1 MEIYIKNRQKST
13 DLNLKRLQ
21 KDLSRALHYLKLQ
34 SSELSVL
41 FVNSRRMKLLN
52 TLYRGI
58 KKDTDV
64 LSFPLMDTQPQ
75 RRHTINAPH
84 ILGDIVISVP
94 KALAQAKEFKISFYD
109 ELLRLLV
116 HGLLHLIG
124 YDHEINAYQ
133 KKKMEKKERELFNA
147 IKKMA

>member
-1 MEIYIKNRQKST
+1 ME
-13 DLNLKRLQ
+13 
-21 KDLSRALHYLKLQ
+21 KDLSKALLHLQLQ
-34 SSELSVL
+34 SYELSVL
-41 FVNSRRMKLLN
+41 FVNSRRMKLIN

-64 LSFPLMDTQPQ
+64 LSFPLMDKHLHHGPL
-75 RRHTINAPH
+75 INGPH

-94 KALAQAKEFKISFYD
+94 KALAQAEEFKVSFYD

-116 HGLLHLIG
+116 HGLLHLTG

-147 IKKMA
+147 IKTMA

>member
-1 MEIYIKNRQKST
+1 M
-13 DLNLKRLQ
+13 
-21 KDLSRALHYLKLQ
+21 
-34 SSELSVL
+34 L

-64 LSFPLMDTQPQ
+64 LSFPLMDKQPQ
-75 RRHTINAPH
+75 RLHIINGPH

-94 KALAQAKEFKISFYD
+94 KALAQAKEFKVSFYD
-109 ELLRLLV
+109 ELLRLLI
-116 HGLLHLIG
+116 HGILHLIG

-133 KKKMEKKERELFNA
+133 KKKMERKERELFNA

>member
-1 MEIYIKNRQKST
+1 ME
-13 DLNLKRLQ
+13 
-21 KDLSRALHYLKLQ
+21 KDLYKALLHLHLQ

-64 LSFPLMDTQPQ
+64 LSFPLLDGPLYQHGKLINGPD
-75 RRHTINAPH
+75 INAPQV
-84 ILGDIVISVP
+84 LGDIVISVP
-94 KALAQAKEFKISFYD
+94 RALKQAEEFKVRFYD
-109 ELLRLLV
+109 ELLRLLI
-116 HGLLHLIG
+116 HGLLHLTG

-147 IKKMA
+147 IKTMA